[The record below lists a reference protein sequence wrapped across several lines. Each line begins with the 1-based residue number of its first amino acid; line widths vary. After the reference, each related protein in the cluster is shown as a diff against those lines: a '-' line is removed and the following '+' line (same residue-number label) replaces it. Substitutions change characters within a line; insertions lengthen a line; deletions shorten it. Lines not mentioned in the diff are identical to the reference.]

1 MEGGISTTVWSGAG
15 QSTLLATVKSK
26 KYSTTDTTVG
36 AGVRVGNLEFLSPET
51 ELHNTLS
58 PSTGIQTLI
67 IGDFNLDKLK
77 ENF

>member
-26 KYSTTDTTVG
+26 KYSTMADTRVG

-51 ELHNTLS
+51 ELHNALS
-58 PSTGIQTLI
+58 LSTGIQNLI
-67 IGDFNLDKLK
+67 MGDFNLD
-77 ENF
+77 E